1 MDSFFRAAH
10 ISVLLVSAD
19 LNNVRFSAYR
29 TAIKIRRLQKALCC
43 EFGLW
48 DRLLLYSTWGREGQL
63 KSISTLVFNKG
74 PETSL
79 TDCQPTQWQ
88 DELPIVGVIIANK

>member
-43 EFGLW
+43 EFGL
-48 DRLLLYSTWGREGQL
+48 
-63 KSISTLVFNKG
+63 
-74 PETSL
+74 
-79 TDCQPTQWQ
+79 
-88 DELPIVGVIIANK
+88 